1 MVIQTEINEN
11 IDKTVARRNR
21 HLGVHDIA
29 KKASKKKVCQT
40 S

>member
-11 IDKTVARRNR
+11 IGETVARNR

-29 KKASKKKVCQT
+29 KKASKKKCQK